1 MVVLEIFKDPTLL
14 SRLRNS
20 LRGAVE
26 RTPELGFDMKTIE
39 KNPLLLSVYSES
51 MRRLLTVY
59 ITRCAPEYDLKI
71 NNWLLP
77 RNKVMMVNTYPAHMD
92 AEVWNTKNG
101 AYPLDTFWAERFLV
115 YPNDPTSGPLR
126 KDLHDLPAAPSQRK
140 DDENIEEPHFSL
152 DGLNGSFIPFG
163 GEFSHLY
170 HSLAPNSIKKHP

>member
-1 MVVLEIFKDPTLL
+1 MVVLEIFKDQTLL

-20 LRGAVE
+20 LRGAIKL
-26 RTPELGFDMKTIE
+26 TPELSFNMKAIE
-39 KNPLLLSVYSES
+39 ENPLLLSVYSES

-71 NNWLLP
+71 NTWLLP
-77 RNKVMMVNTYPAHMD
+77 RDKVMMVNTYPAHMD
-92 AEVWNTKNG
+92 AEVWNTNNG
-101 AYPLDTFWAERFLV
+101 AYPLNTFWAERFLV

-126 KDLHDLPAAPSQRK
+126 KDLHDPLAAPSERK
-140 DDENIEEPHFSL
+140 DDENIEEPRFSL

-170 HSLAPNSIKKHP
+170 PSLAPNSIDKEP